1 MTAISAGSVD
11 RRVSNEGP
19 DHVRVAEDGEA
30 PGGPGR
36 GHESGL
42 CGIGAKDVKLISMR
56 IGVLGTGEV
65 GKRLAKRFAEVGHEA
80 MIGTRDPAA
89 TRAREGWDSEVPLG
103 TFAEAAAYAEVV
115 VNAMGGNVTI
125 ENLSSAGAENL
136 NGKVL
141 IDISNSL
148 DFSNGYPPM
157 LFVKDT
163 DSMGEMVQREFP
175 HAKVVKTLNTVN
187 NSVMAYPEQVNNG
200 DHTMFVCGNDAEAK
214 TVVSGLLREFGWRDI
229 MDVGGIEMSRGPEM
243 YLGLWARLYPGVGHG
258 NFNIKVVR

>member
-1 MTAISAGSVD
+1 
-11 RRVSNEGP
+11 
-19 DHVRVAEDGEA
+19 
-30 PGGPGR
+30 
-36 GHESGL
+36 
-42 CGIGAKDVKLISMR
+42 MR

-65 GKRLAKRFAEVGHEA
+65 GKRLAGRFIEVGHEA
-80 MIGTRDPAA
+80 MIGTRDVAA
-89 TRAREGWDSEVPLG
+89 TQAREGWDSAAPLG
-103 TFAEAAAYAEVV
+103 TFAEVAEFAEIV

-125 ENLSSAGAENL
+125 ENLRAAGKENL
-136 NGKVL
+136 GGKIL

-175 HAKVVKTLNTVN
+175 QAKVVKTLNTVN
-187 NSVMAYPEQVNNG
+187 NSVMAYPGQVNDG

-214 TVVSGLLREFGWRDI
+214 TVVSGLLQQFGWQDI
-229 MDVGGIEMSRGPEM
+229 MDLGGIEMSRGPEM
-243 YLGLWARLYPGVGHG
+243 YIALWVRLYPGVGHG